1 MRLVVALICG
11 LAFVGISSLAYPVRI
26 DLCVIDHDPC
36 CEPGTCHCVDCGEVL
51 IPNTSVTLSCLFQL
65 EEVVTVESLP
75 LSRSLAPFS
84 LTYRPLSP
92 PPKLARV

>member
-1 MRLVVALICG
+1 MRLGIALLC
-11 LAFVGISSLAYPVRI
+11 AFSFLGISSLAYPVRI

-51 IPNTSVTLSCLFQL
+51 IPNTAVTLSGLFQL
-65 EEVVTVESLP
+65 QEVVTVESLP